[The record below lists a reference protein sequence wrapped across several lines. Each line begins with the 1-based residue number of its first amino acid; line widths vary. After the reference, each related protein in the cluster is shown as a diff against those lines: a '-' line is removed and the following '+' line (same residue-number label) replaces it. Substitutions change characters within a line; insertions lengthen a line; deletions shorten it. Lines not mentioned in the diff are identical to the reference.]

1 VATTTSDI
9 RTASRFEVLRG
20 VYAAGSTTRQALAA
34 AGPLS
39 FATVSNVVAE
49 LLDAGVL
56 VETAYEAS
64 AGGRPRA
71 RLGVNA
77 GRGRLAGVA
86 VSETHVRVE
95 VFDLALQ
102 QVSSDQRPLRLAE
115 VGAEELVAAITAG
128 VTAAI
133 AGSPAERSEAPG
145 AGRDGTAGSPAERGE
160 APGAGRDGTAGAH
173 ESGVLGAGVSLP
185 GYVWS
190 RSGAVP
196 LFDGMGAAGGGALGG
211 RLARELG
218 LPMVTDNPLKAAA
231 LAELWFG
238 AGLGA
243 RTLVTVTLGTGAGA
257 GVALRGAL
265 LRGATDSAGEWG
277 HTTLVLDGEHCR
289 CGARGCVE
297 AYVGA
302 PAILRRW
309 GRPAAD
315 ELTGMAEL
323 AAAVRAADP
332 VAQSI
337 VQEIGRY
344 LGAGL
349 ANLVNIFNPDI
360 VVLGG
365 WVMDQLGEWLLPA
378 ARATAAARALARPFA
393 ATTIQ
398 RSLISA
404 HRTCL
409 GMAAFA
415 LENFLRDA
423 GVPSSRSTPI
433 PVRH

>member
-128 VTAAI
+128 VTTAI

-145 AGRDGTAGSPAERGE
+145 AGRD
-160 APGAGRDGTAGAH
+160 GAH

>member
-20 VYAAGSTTRQALAA
+20 VYAAGSITRQALAA
-34 AGPLS
+34 GGSLS

-71 RLGVNA
+71 RLAVNA
-77 GRGRLAGVA
+77 ARGRLAGVA

-95 VFDLALQ
+95 VFDLAFRPVGQDL
-102 QVSSDQRPLRLAE
+102 RPLSHAE
-115 VGAEELVAAITAG
+115 VDTDELVAAIVG
-128 VTAAI
+128 VVQA
-133 AGSPAERSEAPG
+133 AGS
-145 AGRDGTAGSPAERGE
+145 GE
-160 APGAGRDGTAGAH
+160 P
-173 ESGVLGAGVSLP
+173 EVLGAGVSLP
-185 GYVWS
+185 GYVWG
-190 RSGAVP
+190 RSGATP
-196 LFDGMGAAGGGALGG
+196 LFDGIGSAGGGALGS

-218 LPMVTDNPLKAAA
+218 LPVVADNPLKAAA
-231 LAELWFG
+231 IAELWLG

-243 RTLVTVTLGTGAGA
+243 RTLVTVTLGSGVGA

-265 LRGATDSAGEWG
+265 LRGVTDSAGEWG
-277 HTTLVLDGEHCR
+277 HTTLVLDGEQCR
-289 CGARGCVE
+289 CGTRGCVE

-309 GRPAAD
+309 GRPGAD
-315 ELTGMAEL
+315 ELTGIAAL
-323 AAAVRAADP
+323 ADALRTGDP
-332 VAQSI
+332 GARSTIDEV
-337 VQEIGRY
+337 GRY

-349 ANLVNIFNPDI
+349 ANLVNIFNPDTM
-360 VVLGG
+360 VLGG
-365 WVMDQLGEWLLPA
+365 WVVDLLGEWLLPA

-393 ATTIQ
+393 ATTILP
-398 RSLISA
+398 SPIST

-409 GMAAFA
+409 GMATFA
-415 LENFLRDA
+415 LETFLRNA
-423 GVPSSRSTPI
+423 GVPSGRGTLTPA
-433 PVRH
+433 RH